1 MKMVIQ
7 SAISYLTDL
16 KYILS
21 YKKNSEILSYDDYF
35 KHDKYEKYEKE
46 ELNLSKKK
54 CSICKLKFKDSI
66 IISKQTHE
74 KAFSNEV
81 FILSKLNHNNII
93 QLLDANP
100 ITYTIYLPYFQEGDL
115 FTYVEKNGTKFNNQ
129 TIFNLFNKLIPSV
142 KYIHSQNIVHK
153 DIKLENFVLYG
164 NTIILIDF
172 EMSEYIKNDQELQKS
187 IIQFGTPQ
195 YRSPEGRNWYFSK
208 ATDMWC
214 LGIILYIMR
223 YLEYPDLETLQLKYN
238 DKLDNLIS
246 DLMKKNWEE
255 RLTIDNLEK
264 KLGETIKTS

>member
-21 YKKNSEILSYDDYF
+21 YKKNSETLNYDYY
-35 KHDKYEKYEKE
+35 KLDKYEKYEKE
-46 ELNLSKKK
+46 ELRLSQKK

-74 KAFSNEV
+74 NAFKNEV

-93 QLLDANP
+93 QLLDVNP
-100 ITYTIYLPYFQEGDL
+100 ITFTIYLPYFQEGDL
-115 FTYVEKNGTKFNNQ
+115 FSYIEKNGTKFNNQ
-129 TIFNLFNKLIPSV
+129 TILNLFNKLIPSL

-153 DIKLENFVLYG
+153 DIKLENFVLHG
-164 NTIILIDF
+164 DSIILIDF
-172 EMSEYIKNDQELQKS
+172 EMSEYIENDQELQKS
-187 IIQFGTPQ
+187 VIQFGTPQ

-223 YLEYPDLETLQLKYN
+223 YLEYPTLQSVTLKYN
-238 DKLDNLIS
+238 DNLDNLIT

-255 RLTIDNLEK
+255 RLTITELEE
-264 KLGETIKTS
+264 KLTETIKTN